1 VPIQKPKTMKDPAFL
16 FYYQDFLVG
25 TDDMTNEEVGAYI
38 RCLCHQASK
47 GSISEKHMIKICSS
61 HDIHNAIKSKFK
73 VLPDGTLANERLS
86 EEVKKRA
93 AYAESRRNNRRKI
106 NTSTQNSSNNISS
119 SYVQHMENENEN
131 ENEDVIEV
139 KVESRKFKKPEAIDV
154 LNYMAELNQR
164 AGGKWQD
171 SKVVLEAQKFF
182 DFYTSNGWKVGRNS
196 MKDWQAT
203 ARNWMNNN
211 KPTKT
216 NDNEQRTN
224 EIEYRRANDPNYFKL

>member
-1 VPIQKPKTMKDPAFL
+1 MAKDPAFL

-25 TDDMTNEEVGAYI
+25 TDDFSNEEVGAYI

-47 GSISEKHMIKICSS
+47 GTLSEKHMMKICSS

-73 VLPDGTLANERLS
+73 LQDDGNFANERLL

-93 AYAESRRNNRRKI
+93 AYAESRRNNRKKI
-106 NTSTQNSSNNISS
+106 NTCKPNIPNNISS

-131 ENEDVIEV
+131 ENENRNVI
-139 KVESRKFKKPEAIDV
+139 KVESGKFKKPEPIDV
-154 LNYMAELNQR
+154 LNYMSELNFQ
-164 AGGKWQD
+164 AGNKWQQ
-171 SKVVLEAQKFF
+171 SKVVLEAQKFY
-182 DFYTSNGWKVGRNS
+182 DYYTSNGWKVGRNS
-196 MKDWQAT
+196 MKDWHAT

-216 NDNEQRTN
+216 NDNEQRVS

>member
-1 VPIQKPKTMKDPAFL
+1 M
-16 FYYQDFLVG
+16 
-25 TDDMTNEEVGAYI
+25 
-38 RCLCHQASK
+38 
-47 GSISEKHMIKICSS
+47 SS
-61 HDIHNAIKSKFK
+61 GIERNDDIHNAIKSKFK
-73 VLPDGTLANERLS
+73 LQDDGNFANERLL
-86 EEVKKRA
+86 EEVRKRA

-106 NTSTQNSSNNISS
+106 NTSKPNTPNNISS
-119 SYVQHMENENEN
+119 TYVQHMENENEN
-131 ENEDVIEV
+131 EDENVI
-139 KVESRKFKKPEAIDV
+139 KVVNRRFKIPEPIDV

-164 AGGKWQD
+164 AGNKWQQ

-216 NDNEQRTN
+216 NLNEQRVN
-224 EIEYRRANDPNYFKL
+224 EVEYRRANDPSYFKL